1 MTKIIKTI
9 LIISTLLLTNLH
21 QVKAENNVDLKYNVN
36 VQEEKTQVPLV
47 QKENTT
53 VNVSEYA
60 TKNNTAEA
68 KIVKNVDEN
77 NQNILTNG
85 VATKK
90 EFITIQ
96 TKSGKQLH
104 LYIDREN
111 NKVLLTTEVSE
122 QDLLNMVDVDK
133 LQKHREN
140 TPSTNNNSENT
151 TQTTQVLEETKEIST
166 PIKFIMVIAV
176 IIVIGGIIFYRK
188 IRKMKEEQGVL
199 EDEDY

>member
-9 LIISTLLLTNLH
+9 LMISTLLLTNLH

-36 VQEEKTQVPLV
+36 VQEEKAQVPLV

-53 VNVSEYA
+53 ANVSEYA

-111 NKVLLTTEVSE
+111 NKVLLTT
-122 QDLLNMVDVDK
+122 
-133 LQKHREN
+133 
-140 TPSTNNNSENT
+140 
-151 TQTTQVLEETKEIST
+151 
-166 PIKFIMVIAV
+166 
-176 IIVIGGIIFYRK
+176 
-188 IRKMKEEQGVL
+188 
-199 EDEDY
+199 